1 MEEFGKP
8 NIVDFFPMLR
18 RMDPQGIRRLI
29 GIHAG
34 KLLKLFKG
42 LIDER
47 VEQRKLQTNTTSSN
61 DDVLDVLLNV
71 SQEDPE
77 AIQRKDME
85 HTFLDLFVAG
95 TETTSNTVEW
105 AMSEV
110 MKTPEVMKKAQ
121 TELKKVIGKGKL
133 IE

>member
-18 RMDPQGIRRLI
+18 RMDPQGIRRRI
-29 GIHAG
+29 SIHAG
-34 KLLKLFKG
+34 KLLKLFEG

-77 AIQRKDME
+77 AIQRKDIE
-85 HTFLDLFVAG
+85 HMFLVCAVFLPNVAMFGYIWFLLMLFV
-95 TETTSNTVEW
+95 
-105 AMSEV
+105 
-110 MKTPEVMKKAQ
+110 
-121 TELKKVIGKGKL
+121 
-133 IE
+133 